1 MPNMEAPMDPFG
13 RIFELQT
20 ELAAIRALMEECKA
34 KIEELG
40 LRTWRSKTYSMLYV
54 AQHIKI

>member
-1 MPNMEAPMDPFG
+1 METSMDPFG
-13 RIFELQT
+13 RIFELQI
-20 ELAAIRALMEECKA
+20 ELATIRTLMEEYKA

-40 LRTWRSKTYSMLYV
+40 LNTWRSKTYSMLYV